1 MTEPF
6 PPEPWQLRG
15 DMFVG
20 LWLVP
25 RQELPGWPLPAGVRP
40 VRVGRRCALVTFW
53 VDYRPGGT
61 LAYRELLVALAVRDG
76 RGPAACAV
84 EVWVDDERSLVGGRT
99 LWGIPKQRGDFVFG
113 DTTPTSRAG
122 RRGPGPGTMRARMSV
137 GQREPVGDAGPSVM
151 GLHQDLLPLP
161 GRLPVRSRLV
171 QSHPVHGVCEV
182 PLTLSGRLRLGRAR
196 LVAEPGG
203 PLDCLHGRRALLAAS
218 VRGFRMTVGSAEG
231 RSR

>member
-6 PPEPWQLRG
+6 PPEPWHLRG

-25 RQELPGWPLPAGVRP
+25 RKELPGWPLPAGVRP
-40 VRVGRRCALVTFW
+40 VRLGRRCALLTFW

-84 EVWVDDERSLVGGRT
+84 EAWVDDERSLAGGRA
-99 LWGIPKQRGDFVFG
+99 LWGVPKQRGNFVFG
-113 DTTPTSRAG
+113 GTLTSRA
-122 RRGPGPGTMRARMSV
+122 RVSV
-137 GQREPVGDAGPSVM
+137 EQDEPVRDAGGPSVM
-151 GLHQDLLPLP
+151 GHHRDLLPLP
-161 GRLPVRSRLV
+161 GRLPVRGRLV
-171 QSHPVHGVCEV
+171 QPHPVHGVCDV
-182 PLTLSGRLRLGRAR
+182 PMRLSGRVRLGRAR

-203 PLDCLHGRRALLAAS
+203 PLDCLAGRKALLAAS
-218 VRGFRMTVGSAEG
+218 VRGFRMIVGGGEG
-231 RSR
+231 RPR